1 MLDEPTN
8 VEWFSGRPYA
18 SADAYIIGRKASPSY
33 RTQSGEAANQFFR
46 IYSNGQVTQDAQSSV
61 MARPPGNYSI
71 PGSNSIIAGTWTT
84 NTTGCHN
91 IGSDFNTTGGIYT
104 APITGR
110 YLVQWNVF
118 LTNNTTRRDAFVQL
132 NGSDVIR
139 EEIGDPEGTTGNNK
153 SVSVQGVIS
162 MAINDVLRFG
172 ALTTGGSTVYSGV
185 TPWSYCCVR
194 LLG

>member
-1 MLDEPTN
+1 MKVDA
-8 VEWFSGRPYA
+8 SGQMYLNRQ
-18 SADAYIIGRKASPSY
+18 
-33 RTQSGEAANQFFR
+33 T
-46 IYSNGQVTQDAQSSV
+46 SV
-61 MARPPGNYSI
+61 MARPPGNYTI
-71 PGSNSIIAGTWTT
+71 PGRDGIISGTWTT

-91 IGSDFNTTGGIYT
+91 IGNAWNNSGGIFT

-118 LTNNTTRRDAFVQL
+118 LTNNTTRRDAYVKL

-153 SVSVQGVIS
+153 SVSCQGVIS
-162 MAINDVLRFG
+162 MAANDVLRFG
-172 ALTTGGSTVYSGV
+172 ALTTGVTTVYSGV